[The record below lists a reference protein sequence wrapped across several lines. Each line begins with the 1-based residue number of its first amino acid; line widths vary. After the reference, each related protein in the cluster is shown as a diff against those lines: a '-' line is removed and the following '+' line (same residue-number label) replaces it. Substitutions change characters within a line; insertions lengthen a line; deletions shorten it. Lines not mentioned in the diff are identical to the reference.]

1 MTSPFYK
8 TALDRT
14 SAALAEIAVRAG
26 AAIMEVYRS
35 DFVAQWK
42 ADDTPVTLAD
52 RRAEAVILPALAALL
67 PGVPVVSEESFDA
80 SQPAPPAGG
89 SFLLVDPLDGTREF
103 IKRNGE
109 FTVNIALVDGDRPV
123 AGCVH
128 APALGELYFAATQAF
143 VSLQDATAPFDAA
156 AARPIAVRAVPA
168 QGAIALV
175 SRSHRDPHTERFL
188 AGVAGVRHESIGSSL
203 KFCRIA
209 AGRADL
215 YPRFGPTM
223 EWDVAAGHAVLQAAG
238 GSVTTPDGA
247 PFRYGKFAAGLRN
260 GPFIARGRRER

>member
-67 PGVPVVSEESFDA
+67 PGVPLVSEESFDA

-89 SFLLVDPLDGTREF
+89 
-103 IKRNGE
+103 
-109 FTVNIALVDGDRPV
+109 
-123 AGCVH
+123 
-128 APALGELYFAATQAF
+128 
-143 VSLQDATAPFDAA
+143 
-156 AARPIAVRAVPA
+156 
-168 QGAIALV
+168 
-175 SRSHRDPHTERFL
+175 
-188 AGVAGVRHESIGSSL
+188 
-203 KFCRIA
+203 
-209 AGRADL
+209 
-215 YPRFGPTM
+215 
-223 EWDVAAGHAVLQAAG
+223 
-238 GSVTTPDGA
+238 
-247 PFRYGKFAAGLRN
+247 
-260 GPFIARGRRER
+260 